1 MKINLIFFISEFN
14 LGGAGNSIFKLCKN
28 LSKKN
33 YKISVI
39 CLNKCYYKKKLIDNN
54 IKVYEI
60 KSSRTLFAMK
70 KIKGLTQRLI
80 SNNYKNI
87 FVSNIYFSNVLSI
100 LFLRSLKMKIIL
112 IERTPYQ
119 ELNIYY
125 GIIDFFK
132 KNFLKLLISLTFS
145 KADICVSNSKFISQ
159 EYNKNYNLKFITIH
173 PPSFS
178 GKIHFKNKKKT
189 NDKIIFGTVC
199 RLSKE
204 KNLVKLIN
212 NFCAFR
218 NKFIFYIVGDG
229 PERNKLTNLVKRLRL
244 EKEVK
249 FIGKVPPEKISLNL
263 KKIDFYI
270 NSSDFEGFPNSVIE
284 ALSHNIP
291 VIASQSFGGV
301 NEILVG
307 KKFGYIYNSDYEL
320 KEILNK
326 IISHKI
332 NFKINKNKLL
342 KHLNKFSEGEN
353 YKKYNNLFKSII

>member
-1 MKINLIFFISEFN
+1 MKLNLIFFISEFN

-39 CLNKCYYKKKLIDNN
+39 CLNKCYYKKKLNN
-54 IKVYEI
+54 NRVKVYEI
-60 KSSRTLFAMK
+60 KSSRTLFAMTKVK
-70 KIKGLTQRLI
+70 KLTEKLI
-80 SNNYKNI
+80 NNNYKNI
-87 FVSNIYFSNVLSI
+87 FISNIHFSNVLSV
-100 LFLRSLKMKIIL
+100 LFLRNLRMKIIL

-132 KNFLKLLISLTFS
+132 KNFLKALINLTFS
-145 KADICVSNSKFISQ
+145 KADICISNSKFISQ
-159 EYNKNYNLKFITIH
+159 EYNKNYNLKFITIY

-178 GKIHFKNKKKT
+178 GKIYFKNKKKIK
-189 NDKIIFGTVC
+189 NKIIFGTVC

-204 KNLVKLIN
+204 KNLANLIN
-212 NFCAFR
+212 YLSNFKKEFS
-218 NKFIFYIVGDG
+218 FYIIGDG
-229 PERNKLTNLVKRLRL
+229 AERIKLTKLVKKLKL
-244 EKEVK
+244 EKKIK
-249 FIGKVPPEKISLNL
+249 FFGKVSPEKISAYF

-270 NSSDFEGFPNSVIE
+270 NSSDFEGFPNSVVE

-291 VIASQSFGGV
+291 VIASQSFGGI
-301 NEILVG
+301 NEILSG
-307 KKFGYIYNSDYEL
+307 KRFGYIYSNDYEL

-332 NFKINKNKLL
+332 DFKIDKIKLL
-342 KHLNKFSEGEN
+342 NHLNKFNEREN
-353 YKKYNNLFKSII
+353 FKKYDHLFKSFI